1 MHTISRRQALAG
13 ATASVWMAHPE
24 TAHPAQASSAV
35 AVGIIGTGGRG
46 RFDGGLF
53 AQDPRAR
60 IVALCDLYSDQIDKA
75 KTAIPGTDQAR
86 VYKDYRELLANQSI
100 DAVLIA
106 TPVFLHPEHF
116 EAAVKARKHIYI
128 EKPAAADLAG
138 VKRLL
143 AAAKQADP
151 SKHIVFG
158 FQNRFSPEYGT
169 AEEIVRTGKLG
180 QLLMMECHFIKGGVT
195 DRKIQ
200 HPPEERI
207 RHWGG
212 WRDMSGDII
221 VEQDCHGLD
230 ILNWFAKAH
239 PLKAI
244 GSGGRKRR
252 AYGDNLD
259 HLAVTHE
266 YPGGLRGMLVAT
278 QLAPPR
284 YRDVREQ
291 FFGTQGVLET
301 HRQYYKWD
309 RGDSPVIQV
318 DSKREITIDAVES
331 FLSKV
336 LSGTPENAAFSACES
351 TLTSILGRM
360 AIDAKRE
367 VSWEEMMRS

>member
-1 MHTISRRQALAG
+1 MHRISRREALAG
-13 ATASVWMAHPE
+13 TTASWWIARPE
-24 TAHPAQASSAV
+24 AARAAQANSAV
-35 AVGIIGTGGRG
+35 TVGIIGTGGRG
-46 RFDGGLF
+46 RFDGRLF
-53 AQDPRAR
+53 AQGKRAR

-86 VYKDYRELLANQSI
+86 VYKDYRELLADPSI

-128 EKPAAADLAG
+128 EKPAAADAAG
-138 VKRLL
+138 VRRLL
-143 AAAKQADP
+143 AAAERADK

-158 FQNRFSPEYGT
+158 FQNRFSPEYQSG
-169 AEEIVRTGKLG
+169 EEIVRTGKLG
-180 QLLMMECHFIKGGVT
+180 ELVMMECHFIKGGVT
-195 DRKIQ
+195 GREIQ
-200 HPPEERI
+200 HPPEERL
-207 RHWGG
+207 RHWSG

-239 PLKAI
+239 PVKAI

-259 HLAVTHE
+259 HLSVVYE
-266 YPGGLRGMLVAT
+266 YPGGLRGTLVAT
-278 QLAPPR
+278 QLTPPR

-309 RGDSPVIQV
+309 RGEGPVIKV

-331 FLSKV
+331 FLNKV
-336 LSGTPENAAFSACES
+336 LAGRPENTAFSACES
-351 TLTSILGRM
+351 TLTSLLGRM
-360 AIDAKRE
+360 AMDAKRE
-367 VSWEEMMRS
+367 VTWDEMMRS

>member
-1 MHTISRRQALAG
+1 MHRISRREALAG
-13 ATASVWMAHPE
+13 AAVGFRT
-24 TAHPAQASSAV
+24 QANSAV
-35 AVGIIGTGGRG
+35 TVGIIGTGGRG
-46 RFDGGLF
+46 RFDGAIF
-53 AQDPRAR
+53 AKDQRAR
-60 IVALCDLYSDQIDKA
+60 IVALCDLYSNQIDKA
-75 KTAIPGTDQAR
+75 KTAIPGADQAR
-86 VYKDYRELLANQSI
+86 AYKDYRELLADPSI

-128 EKPAAADLAG
+128 EKPAAADVAG
-138 VKRLL
+138 VKRVL
-143 AAAKQADP
+143 AAAQQADK
-151 SKHIVFG
+151 SKHIAFG
-158 FQNRFSPEYGT
+158 FQNRFSPVYRT
-169 AEEIVRTGKLG
+169 AEETLRTGKLG
-180 QLLMMECHFIKGGVT
+180 ELLMMECHFIKGGVT
-195 DRKIQ
+195 DRMIQ

-207 RHWGG
+207 RHWDA

-244 GSGGRKRR
+244 GGGGRKRR

-259 HLAVTHE
+259 HLSVTYE

-278 QLAPPR
+278 QITVPR

-301 HRQYYKWD
+301 HGQYYKWD
-309 RGDSPVIQV
+309 RGDGPIVKV

-331 FLSKV
+331 FLSDV
-336 LSGTPENAAFSACES
+336 LAAKPGNMAFSACES
-351 TLTSILGRM
+351 TFTSLLGRM

-367 VSWEEMMRS
+367 VTWEEMMRS

>member
-1 MHTISRRQALAG
+1 MYKINRREALAG
-13 ATASVWMAHPE
+13 AVAGLRIAGKTARA
-24 TAHPAQASSAV
+24 AQANSAV
-35 AVGIIGTGGRG
+35 TVGIIGTGGRG
-46 RFDGGLF
+46 RFDLGLF
-53 AQDPRAR
+53 AKDGRAR
-60 IVALCDLYSDQIDKA
+60 IVALCDISSEAIDKT
-75 KTAIPGTDQAR
+75 KTSVPGTDKAR
-86 VYKDYRELLANQSI
+86 VYKNYREMLADPSI

-128 EKPAAADLAG
+128 EKPAGADVAG

-143 AAAKQADP
+143 AAAQKADK
-151 SKHIVFG
+151 SKHVVFG
-158 FQNRFSPEYGT
+158 FQNRYSPEYRT

-180 QLLMMECHFIKGGVT
+180 NLLMMECHFIKGEVT
-195 DRKIQ
+195 DRKLE

-207 RHWGG
+207 RHWGS
-212 WRDMSGDII
+212 WRDMSGDFI

-259 HLAVTHE
+259 HVSVTYE

-278 QLAPPR
+278 QLAPRR

-301 HRQYYKWD
+301 HREYYKWD
-309 RGDSPVIQV
+309 RGDGPIIKVG
-318 DSKREITIDAVES
+318 SKREITADAVEG
-331 FLSKV
+331 FLDKV
-336 LSGTPENAAFSACES
+336 LAGKPENMAFSACES
-351 TLTSILGRM
+351 TFTSILGRM

-367 VSWEEMMRS
+367 VTWENMMRS

>member
-1 MHTISRRQALAG
+1 MHRISRREALAG
-13 ATASVWMAHPE
+13 AAAGVGIAGKTAGA
-24 TAHPAQASSAV
+24 AQAISAV
-35 AVGIIGTGGRG
+35 TLGMIGTGGRG

-53 AQDPRAR
+53 AKDGRAR
-60 IVALCDLYSDQIDKA
+60 IVALCDISSEAIDKT

-86 VYKDYRELLANQSI
+86 AYKDYHELLADPSI

-128 EKPAAADLAG
+128 EKPAAADVAG

-143 AAAKQADP
+143 AAAQQADK

-158 FQNRFSPEYGT
+158 FQNYYSPEYRT

-180 QLLMMECHFIKGGVT
+180 DLLMMECHFIKGGVT
-195 DRKIQ
+195 DRKLQ

-207 RHWGG
+207 RHWGS
-212 WRDMSGDII
+212 WRDMSGDFI

-239 PLKAI
+239 PIKAI
-244 GSGGRKRR
+244 GSGGRIRR

-259 HLAVTHE
+259 NISVTYE

-278 QLAPPR
+278 QIAVPR
-284 YRDVREQ
+284 HRDVREQ
-291 FFGTQGVLET
+291 FFGTKGVVET
-301 HRQYYKWD
+301 HREYFKWD
-309 RGDSPVIQV
+309 RGDGPVLKV
-318 DSKREITIDAVES
+318 DSKREITMDAVES
-331 FLSKV
+331 FLNGVVAGK
-336 LSGTPENAAFSACES
+336 PANDAFRACES
-351 TLTSILGRM
+351 TLTSLLGRL
-360 AIDAKRE
+360 AIDMKRE
-367 VSWEEMMRS
+367 VTWDELLRS

>member
-1 MHTISRRQALAG
+1 MHCITRREALAG
-13 ATASVWMAHPE
+13 GAALTLPRPRTARA
-24 TAHPAQASSAV
+24 AQANSAV

-46 RFDGGLF
+46 RFDGAIF
-53 AQDPRAR
+53 AGDPRAR
-60 IVALCDLYSDQIDKA
+60 IIALCDINPEQIDKT
-75 KTAIPGTDQAR
+75 KTAIPGTAQAR
-86 VYKDYRELLANQSI
+86 VYKDYRELLADKSI

-116 EAAVKARKHIYI
+116 EAAVNAGKHIYI
-128 EKPAAADLAG
+128 EKPAGADVAG

-143 AAAKQADP
+143 AAALRADK
-151 SKHIVFG
+151 SKTIVFG
-158 FQNRFSPEYGT
+158 FQNHFSPEYRA

-180 QLLMMECHFIKGGVT
+180 DLLLMECHFIKGGVS

-207 RHWGG
+207 RHWGA

-239 PLKAI
+239 PIKAV

-252 AYGDNLD
+252 AYGDNMD
-259 HLAVTHE
+259 HLSVTYE

-278 QLAPPR
+278 QVAPPR

-291 FFGTQGVLET
+291 FFGTKGVIET

-309 RGDSPVIQV
+309 RGDGPIVKV
-318 DSKREITIDAVES
+318 DSKREITIDAVDA
-331 FLSKV
+331 FLGKV
-336 LSGTPENAAFSACES
+336 VAGTPENTAPNACES
-351 TLTSILGRM
+351 TFTSLLGRM

-367 VSWEEMMRS
+367 VTWEEMLRS

>member
-1 MHTISRRQALAG
+1 MDSITRREALTGG
-13 ATASVWMAHPE
+13 AAFAILRPE
-24 TAHPAQASSAV
+24 TARSAQANSAV
-35 AVGIIGTGGRG
+35 TVGMIGTGGRG
-46 RFDGGLF
+46 RFDGAIF
-53 AQDPRAR
+53 ADDKRAR
-60 IVALCDLYSDQIDKA
+60 IVALCDIYPEQIDKA
-75 KTAIPGTDQAR
+75 KTAIPSTGQAR
-86 VYKDYRELLANQSI
+86 VYKDYRELLADKSI

-116 EAAVKARKHIYI
+116 EAAVNAGKHIYI
-128 EKPAAADLAG
+128 EKPAGADVAG

-143 AAAKQADP
+143 AAALRANK
-151 SKHIVFG
+151 SKNIVFG
-158 FQNRFSPEYGT
+158 FQNHFSPEYRA
-169 AEEIVRTGKLG
+169 AEEILRTGKIG
-180 QLLMMECHFIKGGVT
+180 DLLMMECHFIKGGVT

-207 RHWGG
+207 KHWGA
-212 WRDMSGDII
+212 WRDMSGDFI

-239 PLKAI
+239 PIKAI

-259 HLAVTHE
+259 HLSVTYE

-278 QLAPPR
+278 QVTPPR

-291 FFGTQGVLET
+291 FFGTKGVIET

-309 RGDSPVIQV
+309 RGDGTIIKV
-318 DSKREITIDAVES
+318 DSKREITIDAVDA

-336 LSGTPENAAFSACES
+336 VAGTPENTAPSACES
-351 TLTSILGRM
+351 TFTSLLGRM

-367 VSWEEMMRS
+367 VTWDDMMRS